1 MSWNDLD
8 GDEPAKVSYPA
19 QQRGVRIERAP
30 GPPKIYVEVEPVGQT
45 KPMLLRTSP
54 ELHARLE
61 RSVQG
66 NRSMALLALIEEALE
81 RLESGHEC
89 WRVISRDIK

>member
-8 GDEPAKVSYPA
+8 ADDLAKVSYPA
-19 QQRGVRIERAP
+19 QQRGVRILRAP
-30 GPPKIYVEVEPVGQT
+30 GPPKIYDEVEPVGQT

-54 ELHARLE
+54 ELHTRLE

-89 WRVISRDIK
+89 D

>member
-1 MSWNDLD
+1 MQTTWPRSRTPHSN
-8 GDEPAKVSYPA
+8 GAFGSNA
-19 QQRGVRIERAP
+19 RRGRPRSM
-30 GPPKIYVEVEPVGQT
+30 EVEPLEDT

-89 WRVISRDIK
+89 WRVIARDIK